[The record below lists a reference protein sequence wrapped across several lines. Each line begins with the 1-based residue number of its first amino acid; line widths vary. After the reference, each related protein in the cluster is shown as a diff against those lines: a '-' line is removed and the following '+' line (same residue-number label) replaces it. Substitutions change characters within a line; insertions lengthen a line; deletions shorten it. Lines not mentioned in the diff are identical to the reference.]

1 MGCYSVVTSDTM
13 LRKGSA
19 LLQLKLLLLLLLTLE
34 KLDLKQIGKQ
44 EEIIKSHN

>member
-1 MGCYSVVTSDTM
+1 MGCYSVVPSDTM

-19 LLQLKLLLLLLLTLE
+19 LLQLKLLLLLLTLE